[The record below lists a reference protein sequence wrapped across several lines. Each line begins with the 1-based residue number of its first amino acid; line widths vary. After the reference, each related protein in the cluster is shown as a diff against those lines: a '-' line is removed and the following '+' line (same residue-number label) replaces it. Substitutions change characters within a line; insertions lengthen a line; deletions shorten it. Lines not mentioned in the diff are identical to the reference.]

1 MRAFINEECKYEF
14 ASKAIGFGFFNDIL
28 PTGERVWVRN
38 PRPDDPKNHTMLV
51 ITSDMEIHLV
61 TPMGESPFMEAH
73 KDCFKDLISEGLVEF
88 REGDFD

>member
-1 MRAFINEECKYEF
+1 MRAFIREECKYEF
-14 ASKAIGFGFFNDIL
+14 SANSMAYGFFNDLL

-88 REGDFD
+88 KEGDFD